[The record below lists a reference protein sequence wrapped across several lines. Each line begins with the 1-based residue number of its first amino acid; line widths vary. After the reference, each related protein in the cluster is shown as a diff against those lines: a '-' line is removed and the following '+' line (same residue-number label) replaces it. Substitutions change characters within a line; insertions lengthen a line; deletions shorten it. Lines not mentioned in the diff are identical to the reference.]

1 MKIFHLLYRAIAIW
15 LQREAD
21 IHAAAL
27 AYFVPFAITPL
38 LLLSITIVGLLIGN
52 NEVGTLLLRW
62 GNSLDPK
69 LTDLI
74 FLSVKNF
81 DKLTTSYYLPLLA
94 TIFFSSM
101 VVVTFNSLVSG
112 LNKIWQIESNG
123 WKNFFK
129 RSGRS
134 GLFFIFLQGY
144 LIGLILLDR
153 MFALLSQIQFLD
165 LLWYFRPI
173 IFFGSTLILFTL
185 SYGIL
190 TLRAPSFRARF
201 YGAVVASGL
210 ILFTKELVALH
221 TATTP
226 IASLFGA
233 AGLIIVLLVWI
244 YITAAIIFFGASF
257 AAAYEESKRSTQIT
271 K

>member
-1 MKIFHLLYRAIAIW
+1 MKIFRLLYRAAAIW
-15 LQREAD
+15 LLREAD

-38 LLLSITIVGLLIGN
+38 LLLSITIVGFFIGGN
-52 NEVGTLLLRW
+52 QVGILLLRW
-62 GNSLDPK
+62 GNSLDPE

-74 FLSVKNF
+74 FVSVKNF
-81 DKLTTSYYLPLLA
+81 DNLTTSYYLPFLA
-94 TIFFSSM
+94 TIFFSLM

-123 WKNFFK
+123 WKKFFR

-134 GLFFIFLQGY
+134 FLFFVFLQCY
-144 LIGLILLDR
+144 LIGLILIDQ
-153 MFALLSQIQFLD
+153 MFVFLYRIQFIDFLE
-165 LLWYFRPI
+165 YVRPVI
-173 IFFGSTLILFTL
+173 LFGSTLILFTL

-190 TLRAPSFRARF
+190 TLRPPSFRARF
-201 YGAVVASGL
+201 YGAVVASSL
-210 ILFTKELVALH
+210 IIFTKELVALH
-221 TATTP
+221 TATAP
-226 IASLFGA
+226 IPGLFGT

-244 YITAAIIFFGASF
+244 YISTGIIFYGASF